1 MIQRRVSW
9 SHSLLFIQ
17 STSSGLPSAASI
29 KTSCSAS
36 EMELIKNNSVG
47 VKSEAVVGKYY
58 LTDLFGRPPTG
69 VHSTSHQLAG
79 RAHVSRRQHR
89 REETIK
95 TTATYCAWL
104 FVKMFFP
111 LFPLPDYA
119 FERFSCTPVFPRC
132 FSLLPQQRVTRRA
145 NALAA
150 CQWSCLGMAWGGKRM
165 FTAHA
170 DFGGMYRKESKEI

>member
-1 MIQRRVSW
+1 MVQRRVSW

-89 REETIK
+89 REENNKNYGNI
-95 TTATYCAWL
+95 L
-104 FVKMFFP
+104 RLFP

>member
-89 REETIK
+89 KRKTIK
-95 TTATYCAWL
+95 TTATYCA
-104 FVKMFFP
+104 FFP
-111 LFPLPDYA
+111 
-119 FERFSCTPVFPRC
+119 
-132 FSLLPQQRVTRRA
+132 FSLYRITLLKGSAVRRY
-145 NALAA
+145 
-150 CQWSCLGMAWGGKRM
+150 S
-165 FTAHA
+165 HA
-170 DFGGMYRKESKEI
+170 VSHYYHSRE

>member
-1 MIQRRVSW
+1 MVQRRVSW

-69 VHSTSHQLAG
+69 VHCTSHQLAG

-89 REETIK
+89 REENNKNYGNILRLTVHK
-95 TTATYCAWL
+95 N
-104 FVKMFFP
+104 VFFP
-111 LFPLPDYA
+111 
-119 FERFSCTPVFPRC
+119 
-132 FSLLPQQRVTRRA
+132 FSLYRITLLKGSAVRR
-145 NALAA
+145 
-150 CQWSCLGMAWGGKRM
+150 CS
-165 FTAHA
+165 HA
-170 DFGGMYRKESKEI
+170 VSHYYRSRE